1 MAIEY
6 VGVAQLDRASGYGP
20 EGREFES
27 SIARYRDCKEISLQS
42 FCIFGKSH
50 FKGFSPNRR
59 PKIYPKPSKGGAGFK
74 FTVSKLKSAPPVLI
88 SFKIPF

>member
-27 SIARYRDCKEISLQS
+27 SRPRWRDLIYQIS
-42 FCIFGKSH
+42 FCIIRNNKFY
-50 FKGFSPNRR
+50 NYC
-59 PKIYPKPSKGGAGFK
+59 IYSLQ
-74 FTVSKLKSAPPVLI
+74 KLKQYVIFFTFVLVYV
-88 SFKIPF
+88 KIVKYVTEV